1 MKFKDIELRSEEV
14 QEILTRPPHALIRYG
29 ISIICGV
36 LIVLFIG
43 SFFFRY
49 PDIIQGEVLITTENP
64 PVWLVA
70 QATGK
75 IKELLCEDKQTVQ
88 QGDLLAVIE
97 NPANTSHIT
106 TVCQLLSSVQI
117 TDSICHL
124 PEELL
129 TQAYELGG
137 VQSAFSAFTKAAV
150 SYNSFLSLN
159 LIAHEKTALQKQI
172 AGRLAYL
179 SNLQKQMTIKKKEVA
194 IARSNFEREQSLYEK
209 QVISK
214 FDLEVAEQAY
224 LVQQQSLQQLQTS
237 ISLETAEFTQM
248 QESVNK
254 LSLQYLQEEK
264 QLFATLSSAYREL
277 VASVENWQQTYFLIA
292 PQTGVVT
299 FNTFWKQNQFISAG
313 DKVLAVISQ
322 NPGLL
327 IGKVKVPA
335 SGSGKVQTEQSVNI
349 KLSGYPY
356 MKYGV
361 LQGKISNISLVPNDE
376 FYIAE
381 VALPNGLR
389 SSTNKELSFT
399 GELSGTAEVITENR
413 SLIDRIVSP
422 IRYLTT
428 KYL

>member
-1 MKFKDIELRSEEV
+1 MSIELRSEEV

-36 LIVLFIG
+36 LVVVLFIG

-49 PDIIQGEVLITTENP
+49 PDIVQGEVLITTENP

-70 QATGK
+70 QSTGK

-97 NPANTSHIT
+97 NSSNTSHIQT
-106 TVCQLLSSVQI
+106 ISRLLSTVQI
-117 TDSICHL
+117 TDSIYYL

-137 VQSAFSAFTKAAV
+137 VQSAFSAFTRAAIG
-150 SYNSFLSLN
+150 YNNFLSLN
-159 LIAHEKTALQKQI
+159 LIHHERNALQKKI
-172 AGRLAYL
+172 TDRATYL
-179 SNLQKQMTIKKKEVA
+179 SNLRKQAAIKKKEVD

-209 QVISK
+209 KIVSK
-214 FDLEVAEQAY
+214 LDLEMAEQAY

-237 ISLETAEFTQM
+237 IALESAESSQM

-254 LSLQYLQEEK
+254 LSLQYLQEDK
-264 QLFATLSSAYREL
+264 QSLATLISAYREL
-277 VASVENWQQTYFLIA
+277 VAVIENWQQTYFLIA
-292 PQTGVVT
+292 SQTGVVT
-299 FNTFWKQNQFISAG
+299 FNTFWKQNQFVSMG
-313 DKVLAVISQ
+313 DKMLAIISQ

-335 SGSGKVQTEQSVNI
+335 SGSGKVLTEQTVNI

-356 MKYGV
+356 MEYGV
-361 LQGKISNISLVPNDE
+361 LQGTIRNISLVPNNE

-381 VALPNGLR
+381 VTLPNGLR
-389 SSTNKELSFT
+389 SSTGKDLNFT
-399 GELSGTAEVITENR
+399 GELTGIAEIITENR
-413 SLIDRIVSP
+413 SLIVRIISP
-422 IRYLTT
+422 LKYLTERFF
-428 KYL
+428 